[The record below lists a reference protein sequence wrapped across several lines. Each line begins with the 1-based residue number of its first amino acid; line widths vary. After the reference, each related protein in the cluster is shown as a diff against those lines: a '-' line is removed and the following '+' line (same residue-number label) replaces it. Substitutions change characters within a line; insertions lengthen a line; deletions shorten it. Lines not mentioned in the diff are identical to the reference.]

1 MQMTVAEQLIQWV
14 SDLPDWQQDLV
25 ARLAEVSDL
34 DADELKEVRAT
45 LLAAF
50 GGPDSEVLRRRVSA
64 EALAPADARS
74 FAPRIRAVES
84 LKNVNALA
92 PGRRLEFAEDGLS
105 VVYGENAAGKSGYCR
120 VFKRVC
126 RSVDRD
132 ATVLRNVFNPGS
144 GPQKATFEVVDPGGA
159 VRSIELDLAE
169 EPPAEFG
176 TISVFDAECADNYV
190 TKANTIAFTPEPLL
204 IFDRLVR
211 AQASLKAELEAEV
224 ADLRGTAPD
233 LEEFDAETPTGALV
247 RGLSSQTDPDAVSAA
262 ARLSE
267 KNRARLTELRAAG
280 GTDSGEVAR
289 LAARAD
295 TDAASARTLQGSLRN
310 LDAVVNGQ
318 NVSRLS
324 GLRSNAEAKA
334 KAAELARSKAFD
346 GQPMAAVGDA
356 VWHELWQAAR
366 RFYEHSTG
374 VEGSFP
380 PTAHGDSCPLC
391 LRPLDDQT
399 RERFAN
405 FEEFVRSTT
414 AAEAKAATDAE
425 RDARGQLDQGLVA
438 ACRTE
443 FLEFLRA
450 ERGQLATAIEAYLEA
465 ASMRLERLQVHDS
478 DLPIL
483 PELPSPDL
491 EAYAVE
497 RTERAVELRNDT
509 ARTAAERELAELIA
523 REQLSKRLEPI
534 LAWRDKQA
542 QIALREEAIGALGTR
557 GITQAQKRIAAEV
570 ITEALRD
577 ALREELDLLGLEDVA
592 IDLDSSGERG
602 RTVVRLSFGDAAD
615 EPPVRV
621 LSKGEQRA
629 AALAFFL
636 AEVRVSGSDGGIVL
650 DDPVSS
656 LDEPR
661 RHAVA
666 ARLAAEAAERQ
677 VIVFTHDL
685 VLFVRLDKLGNDEG
699 GPPYKVQQVWRG
711 SEVGLT
717 SADAPWPG
725 QNVKARI
732 AYLRRRVDDFP
743 DAEKLGPEG
752 FRREVK
758 GWYEQLRETWER
770 AVEEVLF
777 HDVIQRFRPSVETHR
792 LKRAPELTS
801 ERRKAVEH
809 GVERCS
815 AFIHDEAP
823 AGEATRERLQEDL
836 NAIKGFVDEIR
847 KPAKQQ

>member
-1 MQMTVAEQLIQWV
+1 MTVAEQLIQWV

-25 ARLAEVSDL
+25 ARLTDVSNL
-34 DADELKEVRAT
+34 DADELKEVRAN
-45 LLAAF
+45 LLATF
-50 GGPDSEVLRRRVSA
+50 GGPDTEAPQRRVSA
-64 EALAPADARS
+64 EALAPPDATS
-74 FAPRIRAVES
+74 PAPRIRAVES

-132 ATVLRNVFNPGS
+132 ATVLRNVFDPGS

-169 EPPAEFG
+169 EPPTEFG

-211 AQASLKAELEAEV
+211 AQGSLKVGLEAEV

-247 RGLSSQTDPDAVSAA
+247 RGLTPQTDPDAVSAA

-267 KNRARLTELRAAG
+267 NDRARLTELRAAG
-280 GTDSGEVAR
+280 GTDTGEIARVAACAH
-289 LAARAD
+289 AA
-295 TDAASARTLQGSLRN
+295 AASARTLQRSLRA
-310 LDAVVNGQ
+310 LDAVVNDP

-324 GLRSNAEAKA
+324 DLRSDADAKA

-366 RFYEHSTG
+366 RFFEHSTG
-374 VEGSFP
+374 IEGSFP
-380 PTAHGDSCPLC
+380 PTAHGDCCPLC
-391 LRPLDDQT
+391 LQPLDDQA

-425 RDARGQLDQGLVA
+425 RDARGHLDQGLVA

-443 FLEFLRA
+443 FLEFLHA
-450 ERGQLATAIEAYLEA
+450 ERGQLATTIEAYLEA
-465 ASMRLERLQVHDS
+465 ASIRLERLQVHDS
-478 DLPIL
+478 DLPGL
-483 PELPSPDL
+483 PELPFPEL
-491 EAYAVE
+491 ETYAVE
-497 RTERAVELRNDT
+497 RTERAVELRDDT
-509 ARTAAERELAELIA
+509 ARTAAERELAELVA

-534 LAWRDKQA
+534 LAWRDRQA
-542 QIALREEAIGALGTR
+542 QIAMLEKAIGVLGTR

-570 ITEALRD
+570 ITEALRN

-592 IDLDSSGERG
+592 IDLDPSGERG

-629 AALAFFL
+629 AALSFFL
-636 AEVRVSGSDGGIVL
+636 AEVRVSGNDGGVVL

-666 ARLAAEAAERQ
+666 ARLATEAAKRQ

-685 VLFVRLDKLGNDEG
+685 VLFVRLDKLGNEDG

-752 FRREVK
+752 FRREIK

-777 HDVIQRFRPSVETHR
+777 NDVIQRFRPSVETKR
-792 LKRAPELTS
+792 LERAPELTS

-823 AGEATRERLQEDL
+823 AGEATRERLQEDRD
-836 NAIKGFVDEIR
+836 AIKSFVDEIR

>member
-1 MQMTVAEQLIQWV
+1 MTVAEQLIKWA
-14 SDLPDWQQDLV
+14 SDLPGWQQDLV
-25 ARLAEVSDL
+25 ARLAEVPDL
-34 DADELKEVRAT
+34 GANELKEVRT
-45 LLAAF
+45 NLLAAY
-50 GGPDSEVLRRRVSA
+50 GVPAAGAPPRRVSA
-64 EALAPADARS
+64 EALVPADITS
-74 FAPRIRAVES
+74 PAPRIRAIES

-105 VVYGENAAGKSGYCR
+105 VVYGENAVGKSGYCR

-126 RSVDRD
+126 RSVDHD

-144 GPQKATFEVVDPGGA
+144 GPQKATFEVVDPGGS
-159 VRSIELDLAE
+159 VRPVELDLAE
-169 EPPAEFG
+169 EPPAEFAM
-176 TISVFDAECADNYV
+176 ISVFDAECADNYV

-204 IFDRLVR
+204 IFDRLVH
-211 AQASLKAELEAEV
+211 AQAGLKAGLEAEV

-233 LEEFDAETPTGALV
+233 LEEFDSETSTGALV
-247 RGLSSQTDPDAVSAA
+247 RGLTPQTDPDALSAA
-262 ARLSE
+262 AKLSE
-267 KNRARLTELRAAG
+267 NDRARLTELRAVG
-280 GTDSGEVAR
+280 GTDTGEVAR

-295 TDAASARTLQGSLRN
+295 TDATSARNLQRSLRT

-324 GLRSNAEAKA
+324 GLRSDVETKA

-346 GQPMAAVGDA
+346 GQPMAAVGDS

-366 RFYEHSTG
+366 RFHEHSTG

-380 PTAHGDSCPLC
+380 PAAHGDSCPLC
-391 LRPLDDQT
+391 LRPLDDQA

-425 RDARGQLDQGLVA
+425 RDARDHLDQGLVA
-438 ACRTE
+438 ACRIE

-450 ERGQLATAIEAYLEA
+450 ERGQLATTIETYLEA
-465 ASMRLERLQVHDS
+465 ASIRLERLQIHDS
-478 DLPIL
+478 DLPSL
-483 PELPSPDL
+483 PELPLAGL
-491 EAYAVE
+491 ETYAVE
-497 RTERAVELRNDT
+497 RTERAAELRDDT
-509 ARTAAERELAELIA
+509 ARTAAERELAELVA

-534 LAWRDKQA
+534 LVWRNRQA
-542 QIALREEAIGALGTR
+542 QIAILEKAIGALGTR

-570 ITEALRD
+570 ITEALRN

-592 IDLDSSGERG
+592 IDLDPSGERG

-615 EPPVRV
+615 EAPVRV

-636 AEVRVSGSDGGIVL
+636 AEVRVSGGDGGVVL

-666 ARLAAEAAERQ
+666 ARLATEAAKRQ

-685 VLFVRLDKLGNDEG
+685 VLFVRLDKLGNENG

-752 FRREVK
+752 FRREIK

-777 HDVIQRFRPSVETHR
+777 NDVIQRFRPSVETKR
-792 LKRAPELTS
+792 LERAPDLTPA
-801 ERRKAVEH
+801 RRNAVEH

-823 AGEATRERLQEDL
+823 AGEMTRERLREDL
-836 NAIKGFVDEIR
+836 DAIKSFVDEIR
-847 KPAKQQ
+847 KPSK

>member
-1 MQMTVAEQLIQWV
+1 MTVAEQLIKWA
-14 SDLPDWQQDLV
+14 SDLPGWQQDLV
-25 ARLAEVSDL
+25 ARLAEVPDL
-34 DADELKEVRAT
+34 GANELKEVRT
-45 LLAAF
+45 NLLAAY
-50 GGPDSEVLRRRVSA
+50 GGPAAGAPPRRVSA
-64 EALAPADARS
+64 EALVPADTTS
-74 FAPRIRAVES
+74 PAPRIRAIES

-105 VVYGENAAGKSGYCR
+105 VVYGENAVGKSGYCR

-144 GPQKATFEVVDPGGA
+144 GPQKATFEVVDPGGS
-159 VRSIELDLAE
+159 VRPVELDLAE
-169 EPPAEFG
+169 EPPAEFAM
-176 TISVFDAECADNYV
+176 ISVFDAECADNYV
-190 TKANTIAFTPEPLL
+190 TKANTVAFTPVPLL
-204 IFDRLVR
+204 IFDRLVH
-211 AQASLKAELEAEV
+211 AQASLEAGLEAEV

-233 LEEFDAETPTGALV
+233 LEEFDSETSTGALV
-247 RGLSSQTDPDAVSAA
+247 RGLTPQTDPDALSAA
-262 ARLSE
+262 AKLSE
-267 KNRARLTELRAAG
+267 NDRARLTELRAVG
-280 GTDSGEVAR
+280 GTDTGEVAR

-295 TDAASARTLQGSLRN
+295 TDATSARNLQRSLRT

-324 GLRSNAEAKA
+324 GLRSDAETKA

-346 GQPMAAVGDA
+346 GQPMAAVGDS

-366 RFYEHSTG
+366 RFHEHSTG

-380 PTAHGDSCPLC
+380 PAAHGDSCPLC
-391 LRPLDDQT
+391 LRPLDDQA

-425 RDARGQLDQGLVA
+425 RDARDHLDQGLVA

-450 ERGQLATAIEAYLEA
+450 ERGELATTIETYLEA
-465 ASMRLERLQVHDS
+465 ASIRLERLQIHDS
-478 DLPIL
+478 DLPSL
-483 PELPSPDL
+483 PELPLAGL
-491 EAYAVE
+491 ETYAVE
-497 RTERAVELRNDT
+497 RTERAAEIRDDT
-509 ARTAAERELAELIA
+509 ARTAAERELAELVA

-534 LAWRDKQA
+534 LVWRDRQA
-542 QIALREEAIGALGTR
+542 QIAILEKAIGALGTR

-570 ITEALRD
+570 ITEALRN

-592 IDLDSSGERG
+592 IDLDPSGERG

-615 EPPVRV
+615 EAPVRV

-636 AEVRVSGSDGGIVL
+636 AEVRVSGGDGGVVL

-666 ARLAAEAAERQ
+666 ARLATEAAKRQ

-685 VLFVRLDKLGNDEG
+685 VLFVRLDKLGNENG

-752 FRREVK
+752 FRREIK

-777 HDVIQRFRPSVETHR
+777 NDVIQRFRPSVETKR
-792 LKRAPELTS
+792 LERAPDLTPA
-801 ERRKAVEH
+801 RRNAVEH

-823 AGEATRERLQEDL
+823 AGEMTRERLREDL
-836 NAIKGFVDEIR
+836 DAIKSFVDEIR
-847 KPAKQQ
+847 KPSK